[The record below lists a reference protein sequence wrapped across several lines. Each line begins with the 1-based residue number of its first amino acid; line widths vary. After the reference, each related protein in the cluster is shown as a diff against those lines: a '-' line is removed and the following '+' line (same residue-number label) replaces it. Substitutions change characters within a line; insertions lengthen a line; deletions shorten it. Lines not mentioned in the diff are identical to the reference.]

1 MAFYLFKRMYGG
13 FDVYKTYLAIKLH
26 FASDTYDYYKYG
38 GKVNAK
44 LETFTKRKDR
54 YFFHKL
60 STKYAETDILDF
72 FVANFLADSKRW
84 IGNLLANDGRGVYL
98 DYKKR
103 KESFAYH
110 FKSECGVI
118 ASDLSSRGL
127 SFDDGFYV
135 PNGQHPRMLRLL
147 IQKKYSHQTAVVLNH
162 FLGFTKNWDKEI
174 TEKIVW
180 PEISLKV
187 ARVKPFINFNATE
200 CKLIMKEIFVND
212 NRAN

>member
-1 MAFYLFKRMYGG
+1 MYGG
-13 FDVYKTYLAIKLH
+13 FDVYKTYLAVKLH

-60 STKYAETDILDF
+60 STKYAEADILDF

-84 IGNLLANDGRGVYL
+84 IGNLLANDGRDVYL

-103 KESFAYH
+103 KESFIYH
-110 FKSECGVI
+110 FKSDCGAIV
-118 ASDLSSRGL
+118 SDFGSRNL
-127 SFDDGFYV
+127 SFDDGFIP

-147 IQKKYSHQTAVVLNH
+147 IQRKISYQTAVVLNH
-162 FLGFTKNWDKEI
+162 FLGFTKNWDKTI
-174 TEKIVW
+174 KEKIVW
-180 PEISLKV
+180 PEISHKV
-187 ARVKPFINFNATE
+187 TRVKPFINFNATE
-200 CKLIMKEIFVND
+200 CKLIMREVFTK
-212 NRAN
+212 

>member
-1 MAFYLFKRMYGG
+1 MYGG

-44 LETFTKRKDR
+44 LDTFTRRKDR

-60 STKYAETDILDF
+60 STKYGQDDILDF
-72 FVANFLADSKRW
+72 FVANFLSDSKRW

-110 FKSECGVI
+110 FKQDCGTIV
-118 ASDLSSRGL
+118 SDFSSRGL
-127 SFDDGFYV
+127 SFNDGFLC

-147 IQKKYSHQTAVVLNH
+147 IQKKYSYQTAVVLNH

-200 CKLIMKEIFVND
+200 CKLIMKDVFVND
-212 NRAN
+212 KII